1 MAYKEIVTKAVI
13 GKGKRV
19 SANEYSLIPEE
30 IPDTVLGC
38 WIINHNFNGIH
49 NGPKVEVNGS
59 FDINVWYAYDNDTKT
74 AVTTK
79 KFKYNEKMTIALK
92 ENAVLTDTELIIRGL
107 KQPTVTDVAIDFG
120 KVNMNV
126 EKEIGVEIVGDTKI
140 KIQIMDDEDDYE
152 IVSDEP
158 EQIPEITN
166 EDIEE
171 IEEKINEDY
180 IE

>member
-19 SANEYSLIPEE
+19 STTEYSLIPEE

-38 WIINHNFNGIH
+38 WIINHAFGGTNH
-49 NGPKVEVNGS
+49 GPKVEINGS
-59 FDINVWYAYDNDTKT
+59 FDINVWYSYDNDTKT
-74 AVTTK
+74 AVTNK
-79 KFKYNEKMTIALK
+79 RFNYNEKMTLALK
-92 ENAVLTDTELIIRGL
+92 ENAVLTDTEIIVRAL
-107 KQPTVTDVAIDFG
+107 KQPTVTDVSIHGDEV
-120 KVNMNV
+120 KMNV
-126 EKEIGVEIVGDTKI
+126 EKEIGAEIVGDTKI

-152 IVSDEP
+152 IITDEP
-158 EQIPEITN
+158 TPIPEITD

-171 IEEKINEDY
+171 IEEKVTEDY

>member
-13 GKGKRV
+13 GKGKKV
-19 SANEYSLIPEE
+19 STTEYRLIPEE

-38 WIINHNFNGIH
+38 WIINHTFSGIH
-49 NGPKVEVNGS
+49 HGPKVEINGS
-59 FDINVWYAYDNDTKT
+59 FDINVWYSYNDNTKT

-79 KFKYNEKMTIALK
+79 KFNYNEKMTLALK
-92 ENAVLTDTELIIRGL
+92 ENAVLTDTEIIIRGL
-107 KQPTVTDVAIDFG
+107 KQPTVNDVSINEEE
-120 KVNMNV
+120 VIMNV
-126 EKEIGVEIVGDTKI
+126 EKEIGAEIVGDTKI

-152 IVSDEP
+152 IINDDPEP
-158 EQIPEITN
+158 IPEITN
-166 EDIEE
+166 EDIEA